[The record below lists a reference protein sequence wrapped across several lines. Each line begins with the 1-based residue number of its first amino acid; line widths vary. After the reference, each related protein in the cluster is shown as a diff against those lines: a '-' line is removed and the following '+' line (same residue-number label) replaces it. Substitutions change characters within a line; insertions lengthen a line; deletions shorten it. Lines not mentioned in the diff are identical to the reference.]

1 MRFIILILLISV
13 PYLDSFNL
21 DNNVLIIEKSGT
33 KYNTIIIEY
42 DKSNIVFEIGD
53 KQYEI
58 NCNDVEAIFDK
69 DYIEITDVYCTDNSK
84 KPQKIIS
91 PIFFGLSGALQL
103 IIWEADEFEL
113 DFNEIETI
121 DKVKASSLIIG
132 SVFLSRELKKISH
145 HNFSYYINP
154 VKTNPTLNLSFKF

>member
-1 MRFIILILLISV
+1 MCFLPLIVLAMTCNSDSSADGSNSISG
-13 PYLDSFNL
+13 PSAL
-21 DNNVLIIEKSGT
+21 DNGT
-33 KYNTIIIEY
+33 IN
-42 DKSNIVFEIGD
+42 NCVNGD
-53 KQYEI
+53 KAAW
-58 NCNDVEAIFDK
+58 AISK
-69 DYIEITDVYCTDNSK
+69 VYLYTDVYCTDNSK